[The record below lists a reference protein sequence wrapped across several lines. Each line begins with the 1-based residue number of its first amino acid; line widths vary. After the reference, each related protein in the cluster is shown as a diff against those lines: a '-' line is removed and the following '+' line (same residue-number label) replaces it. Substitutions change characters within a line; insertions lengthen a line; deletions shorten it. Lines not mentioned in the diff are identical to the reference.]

1 MCPKENF
8 SLINLNSI
16 KGCIKGVAVL
26 FFAALA
32 LVSCSEPK
40 TSSAF
45 SVSVNVTPN
54 VFQEK
59 TIGFDEDLA
68 ANGAAEISH
77 YNVHL
82 YEGTAATGDAYID
95 SEYLEAGNT
104 YRINDITTGEYT
116 FVVDGYIKLATE
128 EYHKIAQSTAQ
139 TFKLSPSNDKVNV
152 MLDGL
157 LEESSGAIS
166 VAVTLPDD
174 FIDTSGNYNGK
185 LNWRITSM
193 TDMSTP
199 VDQGTVDK
207 DTINGAKSGKVYTM
221 AVDSQTAGVYMLF
234 VDAVN
239 DSESDTKSN
248 ADVLRLL
255 PGLEATGEM
264 DLNSLAVNAFDF
276 TITDK
281 IGTELKP
288 VTSDGK
294 TSYPSTDGTVVITL
308 KETVVGE
315 NMKMLWFVDGITTNP
330 SNEGSAY
337 TFTGISRGLH
347 NIVGILWDN
356 SKEASVGSLHTAVDV
371 ARKPGIEE
379 VSLEE
384 VLTGQVTSSE
394 NPILTLTTVKTQ
406 LNSLDDVDNYDY
418 YLMMEDADGTKLVDD
433 VKMIDMSDQFE
444 NVSYGLFFSNASG
457 NSYAQLMIG
466 TDNAENYNTFVPN
479 KILCAYMQ
487 ETESYPLTV
496 SLRIVPKNS

>member
-54 VFQEK
+54 VFQGK

-68 ANGAAEISH
+68 TNGAAEISH
-77 YNVHL
+77 YKVHL
-82 YEGTAATGDAYID
+82 YQGAETTEEAYID
-95 SEYLEAGNT
+95 SDYLEAGNT
-104 YRINDITTGEYT
+104 YKINDITTGEYT

-128 EYHKIAQSTAQ
+128 EYHKIAQSSAQ
-139 TFKLSPSNDKVNV
+139 TFKLSPSNNKVNV
-152 MLDGL
+152 TLDGL
-157 LEESSGAIS
+157 LEEASGVIS

-174 FIDTSGNYNGK
+174 FIDASGNYNGK

-207 DTINGAKSGKVYTM
+207 DTINGTKSGKVYTM
-221 AVDSQTAGVYMLF
+221 TVDSQTAGVYMLF

-255 PGLEATGEM
+255 PGLAATGSM

-308 KETVVGE
+308 KEAVVGE
-315 NMKMLWFVDGITTNP
+315 NMKMLWFVDGVTKNP
-330 SNEGSAY
+330 SNEGAAY
-337 TFTGISRGLH
+337 
-347 NIVGILWDN
+347 IVGILWDN
-356 SKEASVGSLHTAVDV
+356 SKEASAGSLHAAVDV

-384 VLTGQVTSSE
+384 VLTGTITSE
-394 NPILTLTTVKTQ
+394 NDSTGLILTTVKTQ
-406 LNSLDDVDNYDY
+406 LNSVTDVDNYDY
-418 YLMMEDADGTKLVDD
+418 YASWESEDETVNQEEVKLIDFTSNFGGEDAPIRMYVYPEDSVVLQVILCTDG
-433 VKMIDMSDQFE
+433 SGQGSEF
-444 NVSYGLFFSNASG
+444 VSNKIAVT
-457 NSYAQLMIG
+457 IG
-466 TDNAENYNTFVPN
+466 GYQENYP
-479 KILCAYMQ
+479 I
-487 ETESYPLTV
+487 TV
-496 SLRIVPKNS
+496 TLRIVPKNS

>member
-1 MCPKENF
+1 
-8 SLINLNSI
+8 
-16 KGCIKGVAVL
+16 
-26 FFAALA
+26 
-32 LVSCSEPK
+32 
-40 TSSAF
+40 
-45 SVSVNVTPN
+45 
-54 VFQEK
+54 
-59 TIGFDEDLA
+59 
-68 ANGAAEISH
+68 
-77 YNVHL
+77 
-82 YEGTAATGDAYID
+82 
-95 SEYLEAGNT
+95 
-104 YRINDITTGEYT
+104 
-116 FVVDGYIKLATE
+116 
-128 EYHKIAQSTAQ
+128 
-139 TFKLSPSNDKVNV
+139 